1 MTCLPP
7 GDRKVGWCILWA
19 QWAGGLGAPVA
30 LGTPM
35 AMAERPRPGWA
46 SYHSP
51 NTNSC
56 QDLGNS
62 ILLLLGLIICIN
74 IGINMVTLVRVGPG
88 GRVLA
93 GRLGAGLMSR
103 ACLGSLCPSSPSSG
117 ADSVASYTKC
127 SIVFMRKVSG
137 GWGAREGQKSS
148 ILSLSLSQPL
158 PLPLSLSDSITTQL
172 LFLHPASPS
181 L

>member
-7 GDRKVGWCILWA
+7 GDRKVGWWILWA

-74 IGINMVTLVRVGPG
+74 IGINKVTLVMVGPG

-93 GRLGAGLMSR
+93 GRLGAGLMAR

-127 SIVFMRKVSG
+127 SMLFMIKVSG
-137 GWGAREGQKSS
+137 GWGGHGKGRNRAFC
-148 ILSLSLSQPL
+148 PC
-158 PLPLSLSDSITTQL
+158 P
-172 LFLHPASPS
+172 
-181 L
+181 